1 MDLEKGEIKGVI
13 NFIDV
18 FITFL
23 EIARSHPVSEFRT
36 SFEYNASTRIPQF
49 LPAIFLYSCIP
60 VPCGRYT
67 TKLRSC
73 NTRATILDGIWIKKK
88 EKKREISAPTNFF
101 PRKERKMFRAFSKS
115 GASLNHPNY
124 ILRERRKG
132 NGVIFIF
139 VSLKK
144 KKKKHCHTRLTDVR
158 MRLALIS
165 IHCVNQVFLP
175 GYFHGGGEES
185 LNYTQN

>member
-1 MDLEKGEIKGVI
+1 M
-13 NFIDV
+13 FYY
-18 FITFL
+18 
-23 EIARSHPVSEFRT
+23 VSRNCAIPSRVRISYFSRIQCIH
-36 SFEYNASTRIPQF
+36 AHSTISPCND
-49 LPAIFLYSCIP
+49 SCIP

-67 TKLRSC
+67 TKLCSC

-101 PRKERKMFRAFSKS
+101 PRKERKRGKCSAHFQKVAPSWIIRIIF
-115 GASLNHPNY
+115 Y
-124 ILRERRKG
+124 IKEGRVMAWFL
-132 NGVIFIF
+132 F
-139 VSLKK
+139 SLKK
-144 KKKKHCHTRLTDVR
+144 KRKKHCHTRLTDVR

-175 GYFHGGGEES
+175 GYFHGEGGEES

>member
-1 MDLEKGEIKGVI
+1 MLLILLM
-13 NFIDV
+13 FYY
-18 FITFL
+18 
-23 EIARSHPVSEFRT
+23 VSRNCAIPSRVRISYFSRIQCIH
-36 SFEYNASTRIPQF
+36 AHSTISPCND
-49 LPAIFLYSCIP
+49 SCIP

-67 TKLRSC
+67 TKLCSC

-124 ILRERRKG
+124 ILRERRKD

-139 VSLKK
+139 VSLK

>member
-1 MDLEKGEIKGVI
+1 MLLILLM
-13 NFIDV
+13 FYY
-18 FITFL
+18 
-23 EIARSHPVSEFRT
+23 VSRNCAIPSRVRISYFSRIQCIH
-36 SFEYNASTRIPQF
+36 AHSTISPCND
-49 LPAIFLYSCIP
+49 SCIP

-115 GASLNHPNY
+115 GASLNHSNY
-124 ILRERRKG
+124 ILRERRKS

-139 VSLKK
+139 SKE

-175 GYFHGGGEES
+175 GYFHGGGGKFK
-185 LNYTQN
+185 LHAKLITR

>member
-1 MDLEKGEIKGVI
+1 MLLILLM
-13 NFIDV
+13 FYY
-18 FITFL
+18 
-23 EIARSHPVSEFRT
+23 VSRNCAIPSRVRISYFSRIQCIH
-36 SFEYNASTRIPQF
+36 AHSTISPCND
-49 LPAIFLYSCIP
+49 SCIP

-67 TKLRSC
+67 TKLCSC

-88 EKKREISAPTNFF
+88 EKKTEISAPTNFF

-175 GYFHGGGEES
+175 GYFHEGGGKFK
-185 LNYTQN
+185 LHAKLITR

>member
-1 MDLEKGEIKGVI
+1 MLLILLM
-13 NFIDV
+13 FYY
-18 FITFL
+18 
-23 EIARSHPVSEFRT
+23 VSRNCAIPSRVRISYFSRIQCIH
-36 SFEYNASTRIPQF
+36 AHSTISPCNN
-49 LPAIFLYSCIP
+49 SCIP
-60 VPCGRYT
+60 VSCGRYT

-124 ILRERRKG
+124 ILRERRKD

-144 KKKKHCHTRLTDVR
+144 KKK
-158 MRLALIS
+158 ALPHS
-165 IHCVNQVFLP
+165 VNRCENALGFNIDTLR
-175 GYFHGGGEES
+175 
-185 LNYTQN
+185 